1 LRFLGLLLAI
11 TALGA
16 PVFADVVTDW
26 NNETLNAIRA
36 TRTPPP
42 PATRALAMTHVAIFD
57 AINGIARVYEPYAID
72 RPSPPGASPEAAA
85 ATAAYIV
92 LADVFPARQAEL
104 QARLAA
110 SLAEVPPGPARY
122 KGEAWGRFVGRKI
135 VSLRANDGASDFV
148 AYTPSGEVGRWR
160 PTPPAF
166 APALLPQ
173 WPYVR
178 PFAMTSGDQFR
189 APAPPALTSP
199 EYATAFAEAHDFG
212 GATSTTR
219 TADQTQ
225 IAYFW
230 EDGAGTATPPG
241 HWQVIAQDLASRFG
255 NDLLA
260 NARLFA
266 LLSIVQADAA
276 IASWDTKYTYDH
288 LRPYSAIVEDAELD
302 ENAETVA
309 DPAWT
314 SLIPTPPFPSYASG
328 HSTFSGGS
336 ARMLALFFGT
346 DEIAFSGSSP
356 DPQRWPAILPGVV
369 RSWDSLS
376 AAAEEAG
383 QSRIYGGIHWQY
395 DNLAG
400 LAAGR
405 WIADWAFEHYLAPS
419 PQAWPHGS
427 ARRGGR

>member
-1 LRFLGLLLAI
+1 
-11 TALGA
+11 
-16 PVFADVVTDW
+16 
-26 NNETLNAIRA
+26 
-36 TRTPPP
+36 
-42 PATRALAMTHVAIFD
+42 
-57 AINGIARVYEPYAID
+57 
-72 RPSPPGASPEAAA
+72 
-85 ATAAYIV
+85 V

-104 QARLAA
+104 QAALSA
-110 SLAEVPPGPARY
+110 SLADVPRGAARY

-135 VSLRANDGASDFV
+135 VALRADDGANGFV
-148 AYTPSGEVGRWR
+148 AYQPSGELGRWR

-189 APAPPALTSP
+189 APAPSALTSP
-199 EYATAFAEAHDFG
+199 EFVAAFAEVHDFG
-212 GATSTTR
+212 AAASATR
-219 TADQTQ
+219 TPDQTQ

-230 EDGAGTATPPG
+230 EDGAGTVTPPG
-241 HWQVIAQDLASRFG
+241 HWQVIAQGLAERFG
-255 NDLLA
+255 NDALE

-276 IASWDTKYTYDH
+276 IASWDAKYAYDH
-288 LRPYSAIVEDAELD
+288 VRPYSAIVEDADHD

-314 SLIPTPPFPSYASG
+314 SLIPTPPFPAYTSG

-336 ARMLALFFGT
+336 SRLLALLFGT
-346 DEIAFSGSSP
+346 DEIAFSGASP

-395 DNLAG
+395 DNQAG

-405 WIADWAFEHYLAPS
+405 AIADWAFEHFLAPS
-419 PQAWPHGS
+419 PAARSRGS
-427 ARRGGR
+427 WRRDPFREADHGGR